1 MQFIYKMGL
10 DGRFKAG
17 EPARNPDGS
26 LMPPNPDGSTV
37 MYGTAMS
44 NGACQ
49 GISMWWII
57 KRSLGDPEKIP
68 EADFW
73 TWFGPPKSA
82 APTAAGNGKA
92 GEPVQAI
99 REVMEE
105 QDFLLSPKFITS
117 VSSQRQMNHDAA
129 TNYIVAK
136 SNNRLVKKEIL
147 WAMTNVSW
155 TDLVTQ
161 ATKTQGFAF
170 IGFSIKGWGG
180 HAVAAHIFPKG
191 ASSAYIEFMDPNI
204 GEVEKITSTGLK
216 EWYADGFAKKNY
228 GAAPET
234 VEIQMLTPR

>member
-1 MQFIYKMGL
+1 MQFIYKQDL

-26 LMPPNPDGSTV
+26 LKPPNPDGSTV
-37 MYGTAMS
+37 MYGTATS

-49 GISMWWII
+49 GISAWWII
-57 KRSLGDPEKIP
+57 KRAQGD
-68 EADFW
+68 DFW

-82 APTAAGNGKA
+82 APEAAGNGKA
-92 GEPVQAI
+92 GEPVQAVQ
-99 REVMEE
+99 EVMQE
-105 QDFLLSPKFITS
+105 QDLLLGPKFITP

-136 SNNRLVKKEIL
+136 SNNHLVKWRTL
-147 WAMTNVSW
+147 WVMTNVSW

-191 ASSAYIEFMDPNI
+191 NHSDYIEFMDPNI
-204 GEVEKITSTGLK
+204 GEVEKQDLTALK
-216 EWYADGFAKKNY
+216 EWYADGFAKNKY
-228 GAAPET
+228 GAAPDT
-234 VEIQMLTPR
+234 VEIQMLTPQ